1 MNNLLGILAYFCGDP
16 PPYDAHF
23 DLNSDGVINLMDLL
37 LLLANFA

>member
-1 MNNLLGILAYFCGDP
+1 MAMILSILAYFCGYP